1 MVRGPV
7 QKMMNT
13 RSQPEEYKA
22 YKTWLYNLA
31 LAVLSPLLAVWLG
44 WRMLVKRKS
53 REGLAERLGSLPEDV
68 VSLCTG
74 EDPVF
79 WFHAASVGEVAAAE
93 PIIAAFRM
101 QEPLARVII
110 STITPTGRA
119 RASKIE
125 GHVDGIIYF
134 PFDLPHVVQRVFST
148 LNPSL
153 FVMVETELWPNALA
167 EARRRGVK
175 TAMVNARLS
184 GKSWNV
190 GRFLRP
196 LYRWMLEGIRVI
208 CAQSE
213 LDAERF
219 VALGAARDRVI
230 VAGNS
235 KCDQNVPLI
244 TDAEADKWRHDF
256 GFELGD
262 RVLLAGSTHP
272 GEEEQILHIFQ
283 QLRGE
288 HGDLQ
293 LIIAPR
299 HPERGDA
306 VEELIRESG
315 YEMVRRTRMLA
326 EGPEQ
331 RRPAER
337 SAVARVGLLDTIGE
351 LASLFSAA
359 DVVLMGGSFANI
371 GGHDI
376 LQPLAQGKPVVFGP
390 HMHKSRDI
398 TELALR
404 EGVAFQV
411 ADSEGALRKI
421 DELLKDDEERARLAV
436 AGPAAVEKYRG
447 ASERCAAELA
457 ELAQNGSSEGEQ

>member
-1 MVRGPV
+1 
-7 QKMMNT
+7 MMDT
-13 RSQPEEYKA
+13 GSQPAEYKA

-31 LAVLSPLLAVWLG
+31 LVVLLPLLGVWLV
-44 WRMLVKRKS
+44 WRMLFSKKS
-53 REGLAERLGSLPEDV
+53 REGLGERLGNLPDEV
-68 VSLCTG
+68 VGLCKG

-101 QEPLARVII
+101 REPLARVIV
-110 STITPTGRA
+110 STITSTGRE
-119 RASKIE
+119 RASKLE

-134 PFDLPHVVQRVFST
+134 PFDLPHVVQRVFSK

-190 GRFLRP
+190 GRFLKP
-196 LYRWMLEGIRVI
+196 VYRWMLEGIEVI

-219 VALGAARDRVI
+219 VELGAARERVL

-235 KCDQNVPLI
+235 KFDQNFPPAMA
-244 TDAEADKWRHDF
+244 AEADKWRHDF

-262 RVLLAGSTHP
+262 GVLLAGSTHP

-315 YEMVRRTRMLA
+315 YEVVRRTRVLAA
-326 EGPEQ
+326 EGPE
-331 RRPAER
+331 RAVGER
-337 SAVARVGLLDTIGE
+337 SAVAGVGLLDTIGE
-351 LASLFSAA
+351 LASVFSAA
-359 DVVLMGGSFANI
+359 DVVFMGGSLAKI

-390 HMHKSRDI
+390 YMHKSRDI

-411 ADSEGALRKI
+411 DDSDGALRKI
-421 DELLKDDEERARLAV
+421 DELLKDDSERARLAV
-436 AGPAAVEKYRG
+436 AGPVAVEKYRG

-457 ELAQNGSSEGEQ
+457 ELVQNSSFEGEQ